1 MLDVEA
7 GGPHSGPHAF
17 AASTANRE
25 AIPLALFADFLKKL
39 MKVYLPLHL
48 LNVMLETIQKFSK
61 MAKRNKSKPERLSME
76 ITILKGILA
85 TKLIGEMKQSR
96 TTFIRKANASLVLII
111 RRACQ
116 RVQRPPRLELHM
128 TPSSCG

>member
-1 MLDVEA
+1 
-7 GGPHSGPHAF
+7 
-17 AASTANRE
+17 
-25 AIPLALFADFLKKL
+25 
-39 MKVYLPLHL
+39 
-48 LNVMLETIQKFSK
+48 MLETMQKFSK
-61 MAKRNKSKPERLSME
+61 MVKRNKSKPERLSME

-128 TPSSCG
+128 TPSSCGRVGSGY